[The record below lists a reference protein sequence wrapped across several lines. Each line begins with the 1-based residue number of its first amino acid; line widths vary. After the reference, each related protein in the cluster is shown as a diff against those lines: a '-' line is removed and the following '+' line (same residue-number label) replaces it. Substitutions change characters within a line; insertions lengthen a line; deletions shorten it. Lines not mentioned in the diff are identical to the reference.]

1 MHFGM
6 NFYFPSWRLDADVIL
21 SGRGQRMA
29 VGASYFFAPPSLRLL
44 TTLLGG
50 RGLFGTDHEPDGAT
64 REKQSLPPGGR
75 GVLRGSRAHYGP
87 LGSRGAAG
95 CRFHWPICRQIGQRR
110 CGRRSALRQPNA
122 GVHLLVNFL
131 RRTIATTD
139 SSSRDAIANALH
151 ELAPDVQR
159 WCARHLGPRSDL
171 EDAVQEALIAVAD
184 ALTRFRNESSMRT
197 YAYRIVLRSAY
208 RYRTQHREAQRSQ
221 QLHVAGC

>member
-1 MHFGM
+1 M
-6 NFYFPSWRLDADVIL
+6 
-21 SGRGQRMA
+21 
-29 VGASYFFAPPSLRLL
+29 
-44 TTLLGG
+44 
-50 RGLFGTDHEPDGAT
+50 
-64 REKQSLPPGGR
+64 
-75 GVLRGSRAHYGP
+75 
-87 LGSRGAAG
+87 
-95 CRFHWPICRQIGQRR
+95 
-110 CGRRSALRQPNA
+110 
-122 GVHLLVNFL
+122 NFL

-221 QLHVAGC
+221 QLHVALDVDNMTPESLAMERESVRRLYAALDSLTELRRNAFVLCAIEQMPHDEAAAIEDVSIDTLRARLQHARSDLTEVLKRDPYLGSMWKETP